1 MWKFHDIYQTPFW
14 DLLVPKNVIP
24 VPDKWC
30 YVYIFGSW
38 LRANES
44 NLLFDEKSFYVC
56 ITDIILIFN
65 HLFLFI
71 AISLFVSVLEINI
84 EVMFYRI
91 LIVSLIFLFKSA
103 FKNDLFVTFI
113 IHFRSIAVWSG
124 DTKKY
129 YYYSCNIKLL
139 LFYCY
144 FSCIVKFL

>member
-1 MWKFHDIYQTPFW
+1 MTNRHKIRKCNETHFYSTPDSIISLRKFHDIYQTPFL

-38 LRANES
+38 LRANEP

-71 AISLFVSVLEINI
+71 ALSLFASALEINI
-84 EVMFYRI
+84 KILFYRI
-91 LIVSLIFLFKSA
+91 LIVSLNFLFKSA
-103 FKNDLFVTFI
+103 FKNDLFVI
-113 IHFRSIAVWSG
+113 YNS
-124 DTKKY
+124 
-129 YYYSCNIKLL
+129 
-139 LFYCY
+139 
-144 FSCIVKFL
+144 FS